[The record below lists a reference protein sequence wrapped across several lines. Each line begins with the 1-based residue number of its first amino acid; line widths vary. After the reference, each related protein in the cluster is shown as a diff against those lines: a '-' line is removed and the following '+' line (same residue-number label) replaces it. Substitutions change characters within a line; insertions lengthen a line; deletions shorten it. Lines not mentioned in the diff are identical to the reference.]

1 MPKATWDDSD
11 FGGSVWEDELDDF
24 PVYDGELPPKGVYRF
39 VLKRLQLTQNKNK
52 EPMLKGL
59 LILNEPAGS
68 KKSQYNGKDV
78 WFNLNVTKQGAPWV
92 NNFIS
97 NLVPEGKVAAI
108 RKAFWGQK
116 VMLDKSEPPTVTA
129 IGAVKIVEGMLISAQ
144 CAHKTYNNDTDL
156 DAKRFLRPS
165 NTEVD
170 ESDAADDNEEEWEE
184 TDGEEGGEDEA
195 AEDGEG
201 DEEYEARGV
210 ELDEMERPVLLKIA
224 KGLGLSVK
232 RGTPEA
238 GIVTAILDAEFP
250 EDEEPEDEDEAEEDF
265 EDEEPEEEPEPE
277 PEPAPK
283 PTRRRPAKA
292 AAPAKEEAPA
302 RPRTGTRRRKGGEPP
317 F

>member
-144 CAHKTYNNDTDL
+144 CAHKTYSNDTDL

-170 ESDAADDNEEEWEE
+170 DTPADDSEEEWE
-184 TDGEEGGEDEA
+184 DEA
-195 AEDGEG
+195 ATDEADETAEG
-201 DEEYEARGV
+201 DDEYEARGA
-210 ELDEMERPVLLKIA
+210 ELDDMERPALLKIA

-238 GIVTAILDAEFP
+238 DIVTAILDAEFP
-250 EDEEPEDEDEAEEDF
+250 EDEEEPEELEEDEDEAEEDF
-265 EDEEPEEEPEPE
+265 EDEEPEPE